1 MTPGREQLRVWD
13 LPTRSFHWSLAV
25 VFTAAMV
32 TAGSDRWLDLHVFA
46 GYALV
51 GLLAFRLLWGFV
63 GGHYAR
69 FRSFR
74 FSLRAVVGYLRTL
87 RSGRPPH
94 YVGHNPAGAWAI
106 FLMLGLL
113 AAIGLSGIAVQGA
126 EEQQGLIAGWA
137 AIGTGVGLHE
147 IHEVLAWA
155 MVVLVA
161 VHIAGVMVESWLHRE
176 NLVGAMVHGHKP
188 RRGGVPSTA
197 PRHLIGLALPLVLI
211 ASAALYFRPAYTQ
224 DNEHP
229 YRPFTGPA
237 LPQDASWQDECGACH
252 LAFHPSL
259 LPARSWQR
267 LFDGQGSHF
276 GEDLALADAT
286 VAHLR
291 QFAAANATE
300 LGADEAA
307 WRIGHSLTP
316 DVTPMRITE
325 TPYWR
330 TKHGDIPA
338 AVWRQSNVRSKANCA
353 ACHRDAQAG
362 TFNDAAMSIPPAP
375 QTRN

>member
-1 MTPGREQLRVWD
+1 MANTREQLRVWD
-13 LPTRSFHWSLAV
+13 LPTRSFHWSLATVFV
-25 VFTAAMV
+25 VAMV

-51 GLLAFRLLWGFV
+51 GLLLFRLLWGFV

-69 FRSFR
+69 FRAFTFGPR
-74 FSLRAVVGYLRTL
+74 VVAAYLRALRND
-87 RSGRPPH
+87 RPHH
-94 YVGHNPAGAWAI
+94 YVGHNPAGAWAV

-137 AIGTGVGLHE
+137 AVGTGVGLHE
-147 IHEVLAWA
+147 LHEVLAWA
-155 MVVLVA
+155 MVALVA
-161 VHIAGVMVESWLHRE
+161 VHVTGVAVESWLHRE
-176 NLVGAMVHGHKP
+176 NLVGAMVHGRKP
-188 RRGGVPSTA
+188 RRGGVPPT
-197 PRHLIGLALPLVLI
+197 PPHRLIGLALPLLLI
-211 ASAALYFRPAYTQ
+211 AAAVLYFRPAYTQ
-224 DNEHP
+224 DSEHP

-237 LPQDASWQDECGACH
+237 LPQDATWREECSACH

-267 LFDGQGSHF
+267 MFDGQADHF

-291 QFAAANATE
+291 RFAAANAAE
-300 LGADEAA
+300 RGADEAA
-307 WRIGHSLTP
+307 WRIGHSLAP
-316 DVTPMRITE
+316 DAAPLRITD

-330 TKHGDIPA
+330 AKHREIAA
-338 AVWRQSNVRSKANCA
+338 AVWRRPNVRSKANCA

-362 TFNDAAMSIPPAP
+362 TFNDAAMAIPPAP
-375 QTRN
+375 